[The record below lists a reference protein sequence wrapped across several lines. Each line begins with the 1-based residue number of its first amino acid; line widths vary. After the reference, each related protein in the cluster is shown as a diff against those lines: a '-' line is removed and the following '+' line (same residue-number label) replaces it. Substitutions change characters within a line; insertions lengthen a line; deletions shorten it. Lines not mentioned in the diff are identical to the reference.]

1 MEYVK
6 VSGGIFMDMMIHD
19 FDMVRYLSGSEVTE
33 VSTYGGVLV
42 DERFADYDDVDTA
55 IVMLKFENGA
65 IGVIDN
71 SRKAGYGYDQRTEVH
86 CAGGCVQ
93 VNNDLDNTAMIS
105 TADGVSVAKPTW
117 FFLERYNNAFIA
129 EVKDFISAIVNG
141 TDVPVSGIDG
151 LMPVLIA
158 KAAKLSLKEG
168 RSVKI
173 SEITA

>member
-1 MEYVK
+1 
-6 VSGGIFMDMMIHD
+6 
-19 FDMVRYLSGSEVTE
+19 
-33 VSTYGGVLV
+33 
-42 DERFADYDDVDTA
+42 
-55 IVMLKFENGA
+55 
-65 IGVIDN
+65 
-71 SRKAGYGYDQRTEVH
+71 
-86 CAGGCVQ
+86 
-93 VNNDLDNTAMIS
+93 MIS
-105 TADGVSVAKPTW
+105 TADGVSVAKPTC

-129 EVKDFISAIVNG
+129 EVKDFISAIVND